1 MTNILIVGLGA
12 ALVMEFGLMYKIL
25 SKEFKLKTQI
35 ENEKLI
41 KVKCISSIG
50 FEHCIIEEREYYIL
64 DEKENEDGSR
74 SYKVLDEFYEEI
86 WVNENRFEKV
96 DE

>member
-1 MTNILIVGLGA
+1 MTSILIVGLGIV
-12 ALVMEFGLMYKIL
+12 LVMEVDLMYRLI
-25 SKEFKLKTQI
+25 SKEFKLKTQT

-41 KVKCISSIG
+41 KVKCISSMG

-64 DEKENEDGSR
+64 DEKENEDGSK

-86 WVNENRFEKV
+86 WVDENRFEKV

>member
-1 MTNILIVGLGA
+1 MTGILIVGLGIV
-12 ALVMEFGLMYKIL
+12 LVMEVDLMYRLL
-25 SKEFKLKTQI
+25 SKEFKLKTQT

-41 KVKCISSIG
+41 KVKCISSMG

-64 DEKENEDGSR
+64 DEKENEDGSK

>member
-1 MTNILIVGLGA
+1 MTSILIVGLGIV
-12 ALVMEFGLMYKIL
+12 LVMEVDLMYRFL
-25 SKEFKLKTQI
+25 SKEFKLKTQT

-41 KVKCISSIG
+41 KVKCISNMG
-50 FEHCIIEEREYYIL
+50 FDHCIIEEREYYIL

-74 SYKVLDEFYEEI
+74 SYKILDEFYEEI

-96 DE
+96 DD

>member
-1 MTNILIVGLGA
+1 MTNILIVGLGV
-12 ALVMEFGLMYKIL
+12 ALVMEFGLMYKVL

-35 ENEKLI
+35 ENEKLV
-41 KVKCISSIG
+41 KVKCISSMG
-50 FEHCIIEEREYYIL
+50 FDHCIIEEREYYIL
-64 DEKENEDGSR
+64 DEKENEDGSK